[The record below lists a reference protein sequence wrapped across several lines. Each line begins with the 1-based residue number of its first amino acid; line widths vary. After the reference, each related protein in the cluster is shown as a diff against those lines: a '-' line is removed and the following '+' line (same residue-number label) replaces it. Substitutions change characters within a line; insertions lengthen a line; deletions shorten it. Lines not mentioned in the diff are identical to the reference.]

1 VKHNKII
8 ALLGVFLLLSA
19 GHVQAFSQ
27 DYTPRDTD
35 LKYQSYFNLIN
46 IEPSWSNELQVNK
59 EVVVAVLDSGVD
71 IDHPDLL
78 DNIWINADEIPD
90 DGIDNDGNSYIDD
103 VHGWD
108 FVESNNDPNPTLGE
122 DYTPTAINHGTV
134 VAGIIAAVA
143 NQEGIIGIAPNAK
156 IMPLKILNE
165 KGSGNTLLL
174 SQAID
179 YAVENGADVINLSL
193 VGSFYDDFLQESI
206 ENAYNNGV
214 LVVAASGNEDEESI
228 DLDIDPHYPV
238 CDIGDINRVIGVA
251 AVNAGKRLTPFSN
264 YGEDCI
270 DVSAPGVRFYT
281 TTYFN
286 SDVPEFSDLYSNG
299 WSGTSVAAPVISAT
313 VALLKSHYTD
323 LRLYDILTILENS
336 SQNLERT
343 NPELYKDMGSGLVD
357 IGAALNYAEDYYN
370 QYVKILLSPQ
380 AGLSP
385 EILVLDNEGELES
398 LFLAYSAKFKGGVN
412 VAVGDVN
419 KDGVDEIITA
429 PMAGGGPHI
438 RVFDMNGKMISEF
451 FAYQHDF
458 YGGVNVA
465 VGDVNKDGVDEI
477 ITAPMAGGGPH
488 IRVFDMN
495 GKMISEFFVYEHDFY
510 GGVNVALGDV
520 NKDGAEEIVV
530 APMSNHSPEIK
541 VYTYNN
547 RRKSSFFAYGAD
559 MISGVKISVADVNN
573 DSWPEI
579 VTVPSKNHAPD
590 VKMFS
595 IRGRLKGEFT
605 AYSKSLTSGVNIL
618 ARDISGDKMPEI
630 LTLPAKGSAAL
641 LHSYDSNGLEKDS
654 FYLRDPEDRNGYN
667 FEILSK

>member
-1 VKHNKII
+1 MKHNKII

-451 FAYQHDF
+451 F
-458 YGGVNVA
+458 
-465 VGDVNKDGVDEI
+465 
-477 ITAPMAGGGPH
+477 
-488 IRVFDMN
+488 
-495 GKMISEFFVYEHDFY
+495 VYEHDFY